1 MNLKTVNS
9 CFLLAAAGILLLLS
23 FFISCKK
30 DPQTLGYD
38 LVENNPLEVVF
49 CDTVTVVAY
58 SELED
63 SIRTDETT
71 YNLLGSFYDPVF
83 GKTSAT
89 VFTQISLSSTNPD
102 FGTNPQCDSLTFS
115 LQYTGYYGDTT
126 TVQTIRLY
134 EITESLFLDSVYY
147 SVQTVTYDAAEL
159 ASYTFAPHPNDSV
172 LIDTTSYEPHLRFTM
187 PPALGDRILT
197 APSSALDSNSSFRE
211 YFKGLAIIP
220 DDIATGPG
228 MGSLLYFNFYA
239 NISRIN
245 LYYHNDEEDSLSYR
259 IALNATSN
267 ARFTHV
273 DHFGYEQADEL
284 FRQQLL
290 QYDTALGKSMLYLQ
304 STAGVKTRIEFPYLM
319 NLVSDN
325 NIAINEAQ
333 LVFYN
338 QDPESSYPPPQEL
351 ALYGTND
358 STLFYLDD
366 QSQDADYFD
375 GNYNKPR
382 YRFRISRYIQEV
394 LLGDQDN
401 IGLYLFT
408 TGASINGNR
417 VILNGPGAPGNRMEL
432 RLIYTRPNI

>member
-1 MNLKTVNS
+1 MNVKTVNS
-9 CFLLAAAGILLLLS
+9 FFILIAAGILLLSS
-23 FFISCKK
+23 FFLSCKK

-58 SELED
+58 SEVED
-63 SIRTDETT
+63 SVRTDETT
-71 YNLLGSFYDPVF
+71 YSLLGSLYDPVF
-83 GKTSAT
+83 GKTSAS

-102 FGTNPQCDSLTFS
+102 FGTNPQCDSLVFS

-134 EITESLFLDSVYY
+134 EITESLFLDSTYY
-147 SVQTVTYDAAEL
+147 SSHMVAYDAVEL

-172 LIDTTSYEPHLRFTM
+172 LIDTTYYEPHLRFTM
-187 PPALGDRILT
+187 PPALGNKILT
-197 APSSALDSNSSFRE
+197 APSTALDSISSFKE
-211 YFKGLAIIP
+211 YFKGLAILP
-220 DDIATGPG
+220 DDVATGPG

-245 LYYHNDEEDSLSYR
+245 LYYHNDEKDSLSYR

-267 ARFTHV
+267 ARFVHF
-273 DHFGYEQADEL
+273 DHYGYQQADDL
-284 FRQQLL
+284 FRQQILL
-290 QYDTALGKSMLYLQ
+290 GDTALGNSLLYLQ
-304 STAGVKTRIEFPYLM
+304 STSGVKTRIEFPYLM
-319 NLVSDN
+319 NLVGDN

-333 LVFYN
+333 LIVYN
-338 QDPESSYPPPQEL
+338 QDPQSVYPPPQEL

-358 STLFYLDD
+358 STLFYLPD
-366 QSQDADYFD
+366 QSEDADYFD
-375 GNYNKPR
+375 GKYNEPR
-382 YRFRISRYIQEV
+382 YRFRISRYIQET
-394 LLGDQDN
+394 LLGDQSN

-408 TGASINGNR
+408 TGASINANR
-417 VILNGPGAPGNRMEL
+417 VVLYGTGTSGNRMKL

>member
-1 MNLKTVNS
+1 MSLKTVTS
-9 CFLLAAAGILLLLS
+9 RFIQAAAGILLLSS
-23 FFISCKK
+23 FFLSCKK

-58 SELED
+58 SEVED
-63 SIRTDETT
+63 SVRTDETT
-71 YNLLGSFYDPVF
+71 YGLLGSLYDPVF
-83 GKTSAT
+83 GKTSAAI
-89 VFTQISLSSTNPD
+89 FTQISLSSTNPD
-102 FGTNPQCDSLTFS
+102 FGTNPLCDSLVFS

-134 EITESLFLDSVYY
+134 EITESIFLDSAYY
-147 SVQTVTYDAAEL
+147 SSHMVAYDATEL

-172 LIDTTSYEPHLRFTM
+172 LIDTTYYEPHLRFTM
-187 PPALGDRILT
+187 PPALGNKILS
-197 APSSALDSNSSFRE
+197 APSTALDSISSFKE
-211 YFKGLAIIP
+211 YFKGLAILP
-220 DDIATGPG
+220 DDVATGPG

-245 LYYHNDEEDSLSYR
+245 LYYHNDEKDSLSYR

-267 ARFTHV
+267 ARFAHF
-273 DHFGYEQADEL
+273 DHFGYQHADDL
-284 FRQQLL
+284 FRQQILEG
-290 QYDTALGKSMLYLQ
+290 DTALGNSLLYLQ
-304 STAGVKTRIEFPYLM
+304 STSGVKTRIEFPYLM
-319 NLVSDN
+319 NLVGDN

-333 LVFYN
+333 LIVYN
-338 QDPESSYPPPQEL
+338 QDPESAYPPPQEL

-358 STLFYLDD
+358 STLFYLPD
-366 QSQDADYFD
+366 QSEDADYFD
-375 GNYNKPR
+375 GNYNEPR

-408 TGASINGNR
+408 TGASTNASR
-417 VILNGPGAPGNRMEL
+417 VILYGTGASGNRMEL